1 MATNFKLKRSSVANK
16 RPGLT
21 NLELGELALNTYD
34 GYLFAERNGLG
45 ITTVTNLTP
54 WFENYGAAS
63 VVYTNSVGIGTTDPI
78 HKLDLRG
85 SLGGIDNIFAPHVG
99 VTKTFTVK
107 VITKTAKHRY
117 NGQGSSLGYLI
128 DGEQSP
134 FITLTPG
141 RTYRFDQ
148 ADNSNSNHQLRFYLE
163 SDKTTLYSDGVTY
176 NGTAGNSGA
185 YTQIVVGDQTPVVL
199 HYQCVNH
206 AYMGNAVQNNS
217 NVVNTN
223 YPAILR
229 DGLSVTGS
237 ATTLS
242 SAVVSN
248 LTNNRLVIAGTSGA
262 LIDSANL
269 TYNGS
274 TLAVSATLA
283 LTGNQTISGTL
294 DVDGQGIFDDI
305 NVSAAATF
313 AGEIDSNG
321 RIVGAAVSNVI
332 PFLYSQWTDLPSA
345 STYHGAFA
353 HVHSRGKAYFAH
365 AAAWYELVNKELNG
379 VVGVGTEEYRIGVT
393 SVTTLN
399 VSGVSTFLSAVDID
413 SDIDVDGHTELDNLN
428 VSGVSTFV
436 GQINAG
442 AIAAASATFTGN
454 VSVAGTLTYQ
464 DVTNVDSLGIGT
476 FRSGVNVSGGQL
488 DVGNNIKLGNA
499 GVVTASSYVGS
510 GTKLTGIVT
519 SIVAGSNITI
529 SGSTGQVTISSSGG
543 GGTGGKFVSNNTGIH
558 TLSNVGIGTTNASDK
573 LKVLGDV
580 AFTGA
585 LKVSSLGL
593 SGSNGQYLKSVG
605 SGVTWA
611 SFPTARTAGIATATD
626 GQTSFSFTYNTG
638 FLDVYVNGVKLA
650 PTEFTA
656 TNGSTVVLAH
666 GAFAGDQVQFVS
678 FNTTASGG
686 GGGSGIS
693 EVVQDTTPQLGGNLD
708 LNSKVINGS
717 GNIDY
722 TGNFKASGIATA
734 TTFVG
739 ALTGN
744 ASSATILQTAR
755 TIGGVSF
762 DGSANINLPGVNAA
776 GNQDTS
782 GNATTATTAAT
793 ATNVTVSANN
803 STNETVYPVFVDGAT
818 GAQGAETD
826 TGLTYN
832 PSTGNLTATKFTGD
846 GSSLTGISGSG
857 GVTVQDE
864 GSALSTTGTTLN
876 FVGSGVVA
884 SGNGATKTITI
895 AGGSGSN
902 PGFSTAGGTFT
913 VNAGVTTVIDT
924 FNINTN
930 TKLSEYTVHLEN
942 VNGNIQSQKV
952 LVMNYGA
959 GIGLTAYSSEYG
971 IMFHPNQIAD
981 IGVVVTSGICSLTAT
996 TKSGITGITTFSLT
1010 RQDQS

>member
-229 DGLSVTGS
+229 DGLTVTGS

-242 SAVVSN
+242 SAVISN
-248 LTNNRLVIAGTSGA
+248 LTNTRVVYAGTSGA
-262 LIDSANL
+262 LVDSANF
-269 TYNGS
+269 TFANN
-274 TLAVSATLA
+274 TLSVL
-283 LTGNQTISGTL
+283 NL
-294 DVDGQGIFDDI
+294 DVDGLASFDDI
-305 NVSAAATF
+305 AVSAASTFTGAIDANGDLDVDGHTELDNVNISGVTTFVGNIDANGDIDVDGHAELDNVNISGVTTF
-313 AGEIDSNG
+313 AGSIDANG
-321 RIVGAAVSNVI
+321 
-332 PFLYSQWTDLPSA
+332 DLDVDGE
-345 STYHGAFA
+345 T
-353 HVHSRGKAYFAH
+353 
-365 AAAWYELVNKELNG
+365 ELDN
-379 VVGVGTEEYRIGVT
+379 
-393 SVTTLN
+393 LN
-399 VSGVSTFLSAVDID
+399 VAGVSTYAGALDIN

-436 GQINAG
+436 GQLNAG
-442 AIAAASATFTGN
+442 AIAAASASFTGN
-454 VSVAGTLTYQ
+454 VSIAGTLTYQ

-476 FRSGVNVSGGQL
+476 FRTGVNVSGGQL

-529 SGSTGQVTISSSGG
+529 SGSTGQVTISSSGGG

-626 GQTSFSFTYNTG
+626 GQTSFSFTYNAG

-678 FNTTASGG
+678 FNTTATGG

-708 LNSKVINGS
+708 LNSKIINGS

-762 DGSANINLPGVNAA
+762 NGSANINLPGVNAA

-895 AGGSGSN
+895 AGGSGN
-902 PGFSTAGGTFT
+902 AGFSTAGGSFT
-913 VNAGVTTVIDT
+913 VNAGVTTVINT

-930 TKLSEYTVHLEN
+930 TKLSEYTIHLEN

>member
-54 WFENYGAAS
+54 WFENYGASS

-85 SLGGIDNIFAPHVG
+85 SLGGIDNIFAPYVG

-163 SDKTTLYSDGVTY
+163 ADKTTLYSDGVTY

-242 SAVVSN
+242 SAVISN
-248 LTNNRLVIAGTSGA
+248 LTNTRVVYAGTSGA
-262 LIDSANL
+262 LVDSANF
-269 TYNGS
+269 TFANN
-274 TLAVSATLA
+274 TLSVL
-283 LTGNQTISGTL
+283 NL
-294 DVDGQGIFDDI
+294 DVDGLASFDDI
-305 NVSAAATF
+305 AVSAASTFTGAIDANGDLDVDGHTELDNVNISGVTTFVGNIDANGDIDVDGHTELDNVNISGVTTF
-313 AGEIDSNG
+313 AGAIDANG
-321 RIVGAAVSNVI
+321 
-332 PFLYSQWTDLPSA
+332 DLDVDGE
-345 STYHGAFA
+345 T
-353 HVHSRGKAYFAH
+353 
-365 AAAWYELVNKELNG
+365 ELDN
-379 VVGVGTEEYRIGVT
+379 
-393 SVTTLN
+393 LN
-399 VSGVSTFLSAVDID
+399 VAGVSTYAGALDIN

-436 GQINAG
+436 GQLNAG

-454 VSVAGTLTYQ
+454 VSIAGTLTYQ

-476 FRSGVNVSGGQL
+476 FRTGLNVSGGQL
-488 DVGNNIKLGNA
+488 DVGSNIKLGNA
-499 GVVTASSYVGS
+499 GVITATSYSGS
-510 GTKLTGIVT
+510 GANLTGLTGASAATYGSATVT
-519 SIVAGSNITI
+519 PVITVDANGRISNIT
-529 SGSTGQVTISSSGG
+529 TATISGG
-543 GGTGGKFVSNNTGIH
+543 GGTGGKFVTNNTGIH

-573 LKVLGDV
+573 LKVLGDL

-585 LKVSSLGL
+585 LKVTSLGL

-678 FNTTASGG
+678 FNTTATGG

-708 LNSKVINGS
+708 LNSKIINGS

-762 DGSANINLPGVNAA
+762 NGSANINLPGVNAA

-895 AGGSGSN
+895 AGGSGTN
-902 PGFSTAGGTFT
+902 PGFSTAGGNFT

>member
-34 GYLFAERNGLG
+34 GYLFTERDGLG
-45 ITTVTNLTP
+45 ITTITNLTP

-63 VVYTNSVGIGTTDPI
+63 VVYNNSVGIGTTDPI

-107 VITKTAKHRY
+107 VVTKTAKHRY
-117 NGQGSSLGYLI
+117 NGSGSSLGYTI

-134 FITLTPG
+134 LITLTPG

-148 ADNSNSNHQLRFYLE
+148 ADNSNSSHQIRFYLE
-163 SDKTTLYSDGVTY
+163 ADKTTLYSSGVTY
-176 NGTAGNSGA
+176 NGTAGSSGA
-185 YTQIVVGDQTPVVL
+185 YTQIVVGDETPVVL

-223 YPAILR
+223 YAAILR
-229 DGLSVTGS
+229 GGLNVSGAETI
-237 ATTLS
+237 LS
-242 SAVVSN
+242 SATVSD
-248 LTNNRLVIAGTSGA
+248 LTNTRVVYAGTSGS
-262 LIDSANL
+262 LEDSANF
-269 TYNGS
+269 TFNNN
-274 TLAVSATLA
+274 TLSVL
-283 LTGNQTISGTL
+283 NL
-294 DVDGQGIFDDI
+294 DVDGLASFDDI
-305 NVSAAATF
+305 VVSAASTFTGAVDVNGDIDVDGHTELDNVNISGVTTFVGNIDANGDIDVDGHAELDNVNISGVTTF
-313 AGEIDSNG
+313 AGAIDANG
-321 RIVGAAVSNVI
+321 
-332 PFLYSQWTDLPSA
+332 DLDVDGE
-345 STYHGAFA
+345 T
-353 HVHSRGKAYFAH
+353 
-365 AAAWYELVNKELNG
+365 ELDN
-379 VVGVGTEEYRIGVT
+379 
-393 SVTTLN
+393 LN
-399 VSGVSTFLSAVDID
+399 VAGVSTYAGALDIN

-436 GQINAG
+436 GQLNAG

-454 VSVAGTLTYQ
+454 VSIAGTLTYQ

-476 FRSGVNVSGGQL
+476 FRTGLNVSGGQL
-488 DVGNNIKLGNA
+488 DVGSNIKLGNA
-499 GVVTASSYVGS
+499 GVITATSYSGS
-510 GTKLTGIVT
+510 GANLTGLTGASAATYGSATVT
-519 SIVAGSNITI
+519 PVITVDANGRISNITTATI
-529 SGSTGQVTISSSGG
+529 SGGGGG

-573 LKVLGDV
+573 LKVLGDL

-585 LKVSSLGL
+585 LKVTSLGL

-626 GQTSFSFTYNTG
+626 GQTSFSFTYNAG

-708 LNSKVINGS
+708 LSSKVINGS

-762 DGSANINLPGVNAA
+762 NGSANINLPGVNAA

-826 TGLTYN
+826 TGLNYN
-832 PSTGNLTATKFTGD
+832 PSTGRLTAVSYAGD
-846 GSSLTGISGSG
+846 GSALTGISA

-864 GSALSTTGTTLN
+864 GSALSTAGTTLN

-884 SGNGATKTITI
+884 SGSGATKTITI
-895 AGGSGSN
+895 AGGSGTN
-902 PGFSTAGGTFT
+902 PGFSTAGGNFT
-913 VNAGVTTVIDT
+913 VNAGVTTVINT

-930 TKLSEYTVHLEN
+930 TKLSEYTIHLEN

>member
-34 GYLFAERNGLG
+34 GYLFAERDGLG

-54 WFENYGAAS
+54 WFENYGAGS

-107 VITKTAKHRY
+107 VVTKTAKHRY
-117 NGQGSSLGYLI
+117 NGSGSSLGYTI

-148 ADNSNSNHQLRFYLE
+148 ADNSNSNHQIKFYLE
-163 SDKTTLYSDGVTY
+163 ADKTTLYESGVTY

-229 DGLSVTGS
+229 DGLTVTGS

-242 SAVVSN
+242 SAVISN
-248 LTNNRLVIAGTSGA
+248 LTNTRVVYAGTSGT
-262 LIDSANL
+262 LVDSANF
-269 TYNGS
+269 TFANN
-274 TLAVSATLA
+274 TLSVL
-283 LTGNQTISGTL
+283 NL
-294 DVDGQGIFDDI
+294 DVDGLAEFDDI
-305 NVSAAATF
+305 NVSAASTF
-313 AGEIDSNG
+313 AGAVDINGDIDVDG
-321 RIVGAAVSNVI
+321 HTELDNVNI
-332 PFLYSQWTDLPSA
+332 S
-345 STYHGAFA
+345 
-353 HVHSRGKAYFAH
+353 
-365 AAAWYELVNKELNG
+365 
-379 VVGVGTEEYRIGVT
+379 GVT
-393 SVTTLN
+393 TFVGNIDANGDIDVDGHSELDNVNISGVTTFAGAIDANGDLDVDGETELDNLN
-399 VSGVSTFLSAVDID
+399 VAGVSTYAGALDIN

-436 GQINAG
+436 GQLNAG

-454 VSVAGTLTYQ
+454 VSIAGTLTYQ

-476 FRSGVNVSGGQL
+476 FRTGVNVSGGQL

-529 SGSTGQVTISSSGG
+529 SGSTGQVTISSSGGGGG

-626 GQTSFSFTYNTG
+626 GQTSFSFTYNAG

-708 LNSKVINGS
+708 LNSKIINGS

-762 DGSANINLPGVNAA
+762 NGSANINLPGVNAA

-895 AGGSGSN
+895 AGGGSN
-902 PGFSTAGGTFT
+902 PGFSTAGGNFT

>member
-34 GYLFAERNGLG
+34 GYLFAERDGLG

-54 WFENYGAAS
+54 WFENYGAGS

-107 VITKTAKHRY
+107 VVTKTAKHRY
-117 NGQGSSLGYLI
+117 NGSGSSLGYTI

-148 ADNSNSNHQLRFYLE
+148 ADNSNSNHQIKFYLE
-163 SDKTTLYSDGVTY
+163 ADKTTLYESGVTY

-229 DGLSVTGS
+229 DGLTVTGS

-242 SAVVSN
+242 SAVISN
-248 LTNNRLVIAGTSGA
+248 LTNTRVVYAGTSGT
-262 LIDSANL
+262 LVDSANF
-269 TYNGS
+269 TFANN
-274 TLAVSATLA
+274 TLSVL
-283 LTGNQTISGTL
+283 NL
-294 DVDGQGIFDDI
+294 DVDGLAEFDDI
-305 NVSAAATF
+305 NVSAASTF
-313 AGEIDSNG
+313 AGAVDINGDIDVDG
-321 RIVGAAVSNVI
+321 HTELDNVNI
-332 PFLYSQWTDLPSA
+332 S
-345 STYHGAFA
+345 
-353 HVHSRGKAYFAH
+353 
-365 AAAWYELVNKELNG
+365 
-379 VVGVGTEEYRIGVT
+379 GVT
-393 SVTTLN
+393 TFVGNIDANGDIDVDGHSELDNVNISGVTTFAGAIDANGDLDVDGETELDNLN
-399 VSGVSTFLSAVDID
+399 VAGVSTYAGALDIN

-436 GQINAG
+436 GQLNAG

-454 VSVAGTLTYQ
+454 VSIAGTLTYQ

-476 FRSGVNVSGGQL
+476 FRTGVNVSGGQL

-529 SGSTGQVTISSSGG
+529 SGSTGQVTISSSGGGGG

-626 GQTSFSFTYNTG
+626 GQTSFSFTYNAG

-708 LNSKVINGS
+708 LNSKIINGS

-762 DGSANINLPGVNAA
+762 NGSANINLPGVNAA

-846 GSSLTGISGSG
+846 GSSLTGF
-857 GVTVQDE
+857 Q
-864 GSALSTTGTTLN
+864 
-876 FVGSGVVA
+876 
-884 SGNGATKTITI
+884 
-895 AGGSGSN
+895 
-902 PGFSTAGGTFT
+902 
-913 VNAGVTTVIDT
+913 
-924 FNINTN
+924 
-930 TKLSEYTVHLEN
+930 
-942 VNGNIQSQKV
+942 
-952 LVMNYGA
+952 
-959 GIGLTAYSSEYG
+959 
-971 IMFHPNQIAD
+971 
-981 IGVVVTSGICSLTAT
+981 GVVVSQFRMRVLHYQPQVQ
-996 TKSGITGITTFSLT
+996 L
-1010 RQDQS
+1010 

>member
-34 GYLFAERNGLG
+34 GYLFSERDGLG
-45 ITTVTNLTP
+45 ITTITNLTP

-63 VVYTNSVGIGTTDPI
+63 IVYNNSVGIGTTDPI

-107 VITKTAKHRY
+107 VVTKTAKHRY
-117 NGQGSSLGYLI
+117 NGSGSSLGYTV

-134 FITLTPG
+134 LITLTPG

-148 ADNSNSNHQLRFYLE
+148 ADNSNSSHQIRFYLE
-163 SDKTTLYSDGVTY
+163 ADKTTLYSSGVTY
-176 NGTAGNSGA
+176 NGTAGQAGS
-185 YTQIVVGDQTPVVL
+185 YTQIVVGDETPVVL

-223 YPAILR
+223 YAAILR
-229 DGLSVTGS
+229 GGLNVSGAETI
-237 ATTLS
+237 LS
-242 SAVVSN
+242 SATVSD
-248 LTNNRLVIAGTSGA
+248 LTNTRVVYAGTSGS
-262 LIDSANL
+262 LENSANF
-269 TYNGS
+269 TFNNN
-274 TLAVSATLA
+274 TLSVL
-283 LTGNQTISGTL
+283 NL
-294 DVDGQGIFDDI
+294 DVDGLAAFDDI
-305 NVSAAATF
+305 VVSAASTFTGAVDVNGDIDVDGHTELDNVNISGVTTFVGNIDANGDIDVDGHTELDNVNISGVTTF
-313 AGEIDSNG
+313 AGAIDANG
-321 RIVGAAVSNVI
+321 
-332 PFLYSQWTDLPSA
+332 DLDVDGE
-345 STYHGAFA
+345 T
-353 HVHSRGKAYFAH
+353 
-365 AAAWYELVNKELNG
+365 ELDN
-379 VVGVGTEEYRIGVT
+379 
-393 SVTTLN
+393 LN
-399 VSGVSTFLSAVDID
+399 VAGVSTYAGALDVN

-454 VSVAGTLTYQ
+454 VSIAGTLTYQ

-476 FRSGVNVSGGQL
+476 FRTGLNVSGGQL
-488 DVGNNIKLGNA
+488 DVGSNIKLGNA
-499 GVVTASSYVGS
+499 GVITATSYSGS
-510 GTKLTGIVT
+510 GANLTGLT
-519 SIVAGSNITI
+519 GASAATYGSATVAPVITVDANGRISNITTATI
-529 SGSTGQVTISSSGG
+529 SGGGG
-543 GGTGGKFVSNNTGIH
+543 GGTGGKFVENSSGIH
-558 TLSNVGIGTTNASDK
+558 TLGNVGIGTTTASDK
-573 LKVLGDV
+573 LKVLGDL

-585 LKVSSLGL
+585 LKVTSLGL

-626 GQTSFSFTYNTG
+626 DQTSFSFTYNAG

-666 GAFAGDQVQFVS
+666 GAFAGDQVEFVS

-708 LNSKVINGS
+708 LNSKIVNGS

-744 ASSATILQTAR
+744 ASSATILQNAR

-762 DGSANINLPGVNAA
+762 NGSANINLPGVNAS

-782 GNATTATTAAT
+782 GTAAV

-818 GAQGAETD
+818 GSQGAETD
-826 TGLTYN
+826 TGLNYN
-832 PSTGNLTATKFTGD
+832 PSTGRLTAVSYAGD
-846 GSSLTGISGSG
+846 GSALTGISA

-864 GSALSTTGTTLN
+864 GSALSTAGTTLN

-884 SGNGATKTITI
+884 SGSGATKTITI
-895 AGGSGSN
+895 SGGGSGTN
-902 PGFSTAGGTFT
+902 PGFSTAGGNFT
-913 VNAGVTTVIDT
+913 VNAGVTTVINT

-981 IGVVVTSGICSLTAT
+981 IGVVVTAGICSLTAT

>member
-117 NGQGSSLGYLI
+117 NGQGSSLGYTI

-148 ADNSNSNHQLRFYLE
+148 ADNSNSNHQIRFYLE
-163 SDKTTLYSDGVTY
+163 ADKTTLYSDGVTY

-206 AYMGNAVQNNS
+206 AYMGHAVQNNS

-229 DGLSVTGS
+229 DGLTVTGS

-242 SAVVSN
+242 SAVISN
-248 LTNNRLVIAGTSGA
+248 LTNTRVVYAGTSGA
-262 LIDSANL
+262 LVDSANF
-269 TYNGS
+269 TFANN
-274 TLAVSATLA
+274 TLSVL
-283 LTGNQTISGTL
+283 NL
-294 DVDGQGIFDDI
+294 DVDGLASFDDI
-305 NVSAAATF
+305 VVSAASTFTGAVDVNGDIDIDGHTELDNVNISGVTTFVGNIDANGDIDVDGHTELDNVNISGVTTF
-313 AGEIDSNG
+313 AGAIDANG
-321 RIVGAAVSNVI
+321 
-332 PFLYSQWTDLPSA
+332 DLDVDGE
-345 STYHGAFA
+345 T
-353 HVHSRGKAYFAH
+353 
-365 AAAWYELVNKELNG
+365 ELDN
-379 VVGVGTEEYRIGVT
+379 
-393 SVTTLN
+393 LN
-399 VSGVSTFLSAVDID
+399 VAGVSTYAGALDIN

-436 GQINAG
+436 GQLNAG

-454 VSVAGTLTYQ
+454 VSIAGTLTYQ

-476 FRSGVNVSGGQL
+476 FRTGLNVSGGQL
-488 DVGNNIKLGNA
+488 DVGSNIKLGNA
-499 GVVTASSYVGS
+499 GVITATSYSGS
-510 GTKLTGIVT
+510 GANLTGLTGASAATYGSATVT
-519 SIVAGSNITI
+519 PVITVDANGRISNIT
-529 SGSTGQVTISSSGG
+529 TATISGG
-543 GGTGGKFVSNNTGIH
+543 GGTGGKFVTNNTGIH

-573 LKVLGDV
+573 LKVLGDL

-585 LKVSSLGL
+585 LKVTSLGL

-626 GQTSFSFTYNTG
+626 GQTSFSFTYNAG

-708 LNSKVINGS
+708 LNSKIINGS

-762 DGSANINLPGVNAA
+762 NGSANINLPGVNAA

-782 GNATTATTAAT
+782 GNATTATTAVT

-803 STNETVYPVFVDGAT
+803 STDETVYPIFVDGAT
-818 GAQGAETD
+818 GSQGAETD
-826 TGLTYN
+826 TGLNYN
-832 PSTGNLTATKFTGD
+832 PSTGRLTAVSYAGD
-846 GSSLTGISGSG
+846 GSALTGISGSG

-884 SGNGATKTITI
+884 SGNGAVKTITI
-895 AGGSGSN
+895 AGGGSGN
-902 PGFSTAGGTFT
+902 AAGFSTAGGNFT

-971 IMFHPNQIAD
+971 IRFHPNQIAD
-981 IGVVVTSGICSLTAT
+981 IGVVVNAGICSLTAT
-996 TKSGITGITTFSLT
+996 TKSGISGITTFSLT

>member
-1 MATNFKLKRSSVANK
+1 MVT
-16 RPGLT
+16 
-21 NLELGELALNTYD
+21 EL
-34 GYLFAERNGLG
+34 
-45 ITTVTNLTP
+45 
-54 WFENYGAAS
+54 
-63 VVYTNSVGIGTTDPI
+63 
-78 HKLDLRG
+78 
-85 SLGGIDNIFAPHVG
+85 DNVNISG
-99 VTKTFTVK
+99 VTTFVGNIDAMDIID
-107 VITKTAKHRY
+107 VAHVHAQ
-117 NGQGSSLGYLI
+117 NLI
-128 DGEQSP
+128 MFNIS
-134 FITLTPG
+134 
-141 RTYRFDQ
+141 
-148 ADNSNSNHQLRFYLE
+148 
-163 SDKTTLYSDGVTY
+163 GVTTFAGAIDA
-176 NGTAGNSGA
+176 NG
-185 YTQIVVGDQTPVVL
+185 D
-199 HYQCVNH
+199 
-206 AYMGNAVQNNS
+206 
-217 NVVNTN
+217 
-223 YPAILR
+223 
-229 DGLSVTGS
+229 
-237 ATTLS
+237 
-242 SAVVSN
+242 
-248 LTNNRLVIAGTSGA
+248 
-262 LIDSANL
+262 
-269 TYNGS
+269 
-274 TLAVSATLA
+274 
-283 LTGNQTISGTL
+283 L
-294 DVDGQGIFDDI
+294 DVDGE
-305 NVSAAATF
+305 T
-313 AGEIDSNG
+313 
-321 RIVGAAVSNVI
+321 
-332 PFLYSQWTDLPSA
+332 
-345 STYHGAFA
+345 
-353 HVHSRGKAYFAH
+353 
-365 AAAWYELVNKELNG
+365 ELDN
-379 VVGVGTEEYRIGVT
+379 
-393 SVTTLN
+393 LN
-399 VSGVSTFLSAVDID
+399 VAGVSTYAGALDIN

-436 GQINAG
+436 GQLNAG

-454 VSVAGTLTYQ
+454 VSIAGTLTYQ

-476 FRSGVNVSGGQL
+476 FRTGVNVSGGQL
-488 DVGNNIKLGNA
+488 DVGSNIKLGNA
-499 GVVTASSYVGS
+499 GVITATSYVGS

-519 SIVAGSNITI
+519 SIGAGSTPVITVD
-529 SGSTGQVTISSSGG
+529 SGRTGQVLQCHVSGG

-573 LKVLGDV
+573 LKVLGDL

-585 LKVSSLGL
+585 LKVTSLGL

-708 LNSKVINGS
+708 LNSKIINGS

-762 DGSANINLPGVNAA
+762 NGSANINLPGVNAA

-895 AGGSGSN
+895 AGGGSGN
-902 PGFSTAGGTFT
+902 AGFSTAGGSFT
-913 VNAGVTTVIDT
+913 VNAGVTTVINT

-930 TKLSEYTVHLEN
+930 TKLSEYTIHLEN